1 MSEWLPTNSDGAGPR
16 YLQIVAALEQDI
28 TRGTLLPGTR
38 LLPHRDMA
46 ERLGLSVGTVS
57 KAYDEAEK
65 RGLISGEVGRGTF
78 VLGSQPKPTARLLD
92 GEGPARRLNL
102 ALNTPPSTGE
112 VALIAQIIK
121 TISDSHDVADLLRYL
136 PHQGSER
143 HRTII
148 AGWLGGQGM
157 PVSPD
162 GLFVTHGA
170 QHAISLAVGLVANPG
185 DTVLAENLTYSGI
198 RALATHEGYRL
209 RGVSMDERGLIPEQL
224 DRAFTETAAR
234 VVYCM
239 PTLQTPTGS
248 TMPAGRRDE
257 IIEVVRKH
265 DAFLVEDDAYG
276 FLCHPP
282 MPPLSA
288 RMPERSFYVVSFAK
302 CLAPGLRIGAL
313 VAPPAF
319 RDRCINGLRST
330 GWMATPIMAEVVSQL
345 IETKRLEDQMRRKRD
360 AATRRHSIAQHILGK
375 HLPFRTA
382 TPAFH
387 VWLQMPAGRTTASLI
402 AQAATAGVTIAT
414 PDALQS
420 FDPMSN
426 GVRLCLGAPATEI
439 DVEFALQ
446 TVANILDSA
455 ETMSFV

>member
-1 MSEWLPTNSDGAGPR
+1 MVDWLPHNSDGNGPR
-16 YLQIVAALEQDI
+16 YLQIVAALEHDI
-28 TRGTLLPGTR
+28 ARGTLLPGTR

-78 VLGSQPKPTARLLD
+78 VLGSHASVKPLD
-92 GEGPARRLNL
+92 NDNAKRRLNL

-112 VALIAQIIK
+112 DALIAQ
-121 TISDSHDVADLLRYL
+121 TIRNIADRHDMSDLLRYL

-143 HRTII
+143 HRAAI
-148 AGWLGGQGM
+148 AGWLAGQAM
-157 PVSPD
+157 PVSSD
-162 GLFVTHGA
+162 SLFVTHGA
-170 QHAISLAVGLVANPG
+170 QHAISLAVGLLAQPG
-185 DTVLAENLTYSGI
+185 DTVLAANLTYSGI
-198 RALATHEGYRL
+198 RALANHEGYRL
-209 RGVSMDERGLIPEQL
+209 HGVLLDEQGLIPEQL
-224 DRAFTETAAR
+224 DRAFADTAAR

-239 PTLQTPTGS
+239 PTLQTPTGA
-248 TMPAGRRDE
+248 TMSAARRDE
-257 IIEVVRKH
+257 IVEIVRKH

-276 FLCHPP
+276 FLCDPP

-330 GWMATPIMAEVVSQL
+330 GWMATPLMAEVVSQL
-345 IETKRLEDQMRRKRD
+345 IDNGKLEDQVRRKRE
-360 AATRRHSIAQHILGK
+360 AAARRQALAHRILGK
-375 HLPFRTA
+375 HLPLRGA
-382 TPAFH
+382 VPAFH

-402 AQAATAGVTIAT
+402 AQAAGAGITIAT

-420 FDPMSN
+420 SDPMSN
-426 GVRLCLGAPATEI
+426 GVRLCLGAPASDI
-439 DVEFALQ
+439 DVESALQ
-446 TVANILDSA
+446 LVAQILDTA

>member
-1 MSEWLPTNSDGAGPR
+1 MADWLPNSYDGTGPR
-16 YLQIVAALEQDI
+16 YLQIVAALAQDI
-28 TRGTLLPGTR
+28 SRGMLLPGTR

-78 VLGSQPKPTARLLD
+78 VLGTPPTAKLVAGD
-92 GEGPARRLNL
+92 GRARRLNL

-112 VALIAQIIK
+112 DALIAQALR
-121 TISDSHDVADLLRYL
+121 TIADSHDLADLLRYL
-136 PHQGSER
+136 PHQGGER
-143 HRTII
+143 HRATI
-148 AGWLGGQGM
+148 AGWLSGQGM
-157 PVSPD
+157 PASAD
-162 GLFVTHGA
+162 SLFVTHGA
-170 QHAISLAVGLVANPG
+170 QHAISLAIGLLAGPG
-185 DTVLAENLTYSGI
+185 ETVLAENLTYSGI
-198 RALATHEGYRL
+198 RALANHEDYRL
-209 RGVSMDERGLIPEQL
+209 RGVAMDERGLIPEQL
-224 DRAFTETAAR
+224 DRAFSETGAR

-248 TMPAGRRDE
+248 TMPAERRDD
-257 IIEVVRKH
+257 IIEIVRKH

-276 FLCHPP
+276 FLCDPP

-330 GWMATPIMAEVVSQL
+330 GWMATPIMAEVVGQL
-345 IETKRLEDQMRRKRD
+345 IETGRLDDQLRRKRE
-360 AATRRHSIAQHILGK
+360 AAVRRHALAQKILGE
-375 HLPFRTA
+375 HLPLKA
-382 TPAFH
+382 VTPAFH
-387 VWLQMPAGRTTASLI
+387 IWLQMPAGRTTASLI
-402 AQAATAGVTIAT
+402 AQAAMTGVTIAP

-426 GVRLCLGAPATEI
+426 GVRLCLGAPETES

-446 TVANILDSA
+446 AVANILDSA